1 MQPPVME
8 KRTPLMT
15 VSPLTATSTSA
26 PSLDPWRSMRLPPME
41 QRGLLRDRWTKDS
54 LPVSKIPLLPRMRPP
69 GSGKTKFI
77 SEELCFDSVLIQ
89 AKEGLPLPCAHLA
102 GGGGS
107 ANCREGGRGEGHRRG
122 DGQGGGDE
130 KSNGEV
136 EEDECGRE
144 GSVEGEGQGGGR
156 QHQTGVKTEPG
167 ALSALDISIYVLL
180 VITIF

>member
-41 QRGLLRDRWTKDS
+41 QRRLLRDLWTKDS
-54 LPVSKIPLLPRMRPP
+54 LPVSRIPLLLRMRPP
-69 GSGKTKFI
+69 RSGKTKFI
-77 SEELCFDSVLIQ
+77 LEELCFDRVLIQ

-107 ANCREGGRGEGHRRG
+107 ANCREGGRGEGYRRG

>member
-1 MQPPVME
+1 MQSPVME
-8 KRTPLMT
+8 PRMPLMT
-15 VSPLTATSTSA
+15 VSSLTATSTA
-26 PSLDPWRSMRLPPME
+26 CSLDPWGSLRLPPME
-41 QRGLLRDRWTKDS
+41 QRRLLRDRWTKDS

-77 SEELCFDSVLIQ
+77 LEELCFDRVLIQ

-102 GGGGS
+102 GGGGF